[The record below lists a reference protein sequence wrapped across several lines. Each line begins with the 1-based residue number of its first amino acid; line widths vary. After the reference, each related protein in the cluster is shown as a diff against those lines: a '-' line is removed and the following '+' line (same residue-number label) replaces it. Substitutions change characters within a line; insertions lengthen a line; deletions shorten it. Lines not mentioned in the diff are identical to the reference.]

1 MIIVS
6 DTSPIT
12 NLAAINQ
19 LDLLQ
24 KLYTRIVIPT
34 AVYHE
39 MVRAGKIVPG
49 AVEVQTLPWIQKQAV
64 ADPQRVILIQETQ
77 ENIDLGE
84 AEAIVL
90 ALELKA
96 DLLLM
101 DERRGR
107 IVATSYGLQITG
119 LLGVLLQA
127 KQKMLIPAVRTL
139 MDQLIEQSDFRVS
152 NQLYTTIIQSAGEF
166 SDKRGLP

>member
-1 MIIVS
+1 MIVVS

-19 LDLLQ
+19 LDFLQ
-24 KLYTRIVIPT
+24 KLYTGTVIHT
-34 AVYHE
+34 AVYNE
-39 MVRAGKIVPG
+39 IVKVDKIVPG
-49 AVEVQTLPWIQKQAV
+49 SVEVQTLPWIEKQAV
-64 ADPQRVILIQETQ
+64 VDSQRVILIQETQ

-101 DERRGR
+101 DERRGT

-127 KQKMLIPAVRTL
+127 KRKMLIPYVKIL
-139 MDQLIEQSDFRVS
+139 IDQLIEQADFRVS
-152 NQLYTTIIQSAGEF
+152 EKLYTTIIQSAGE
-166 SDKRGLP
+166 

>member
-1 MIIVS
+1 VIVVS

-19 LDLLQ
+19 LDLLHQ
-24 KLYTRIVIPT
+24 LYGCIIIPK
-34 AVYHE
+34 AVYNE
-39 MVRAGKIVPG
+39 MAGVGKPVPG
-49 AVEVQTLPWIQKQAV
+49 AIEVQTLPWIQTQEV
-64 ADPQRVILIQETQ
+64 ADSNQVTEIQANQ

-84 AEAIVL
+84 AEAIIL

-107 IVATSYGLQITG
+107 AVATSYGLNVAG

-127 KQKMLIPAVRTL
+127 KRKGLVPSVKPLI
-139 MDQLIEQSDFRVS
+139 DQLIKQVDFRVS
-152 NQLYTTIIQSAGEF
+152 NQLYATVLQAAGEDF
-166 SDKRGLP
+166 S

>member
-1 MIIVS
+1 MIVVS

-12 NLAAINQ
+12 NLAAIGQ

-24 KLYTRIVIPT
+24 RLYIRIIIPG
-34 AVYHE
+34 AVYDE
-39 MVRAGKIVPG
+39 MVNVGKPVPG
-49 AVEVQTLPWIQKQAV
+49 ATEVRTLPWIQTQAV
-64 ADPQRVILIQETQ
+64 VDQQRVSTIQESE

-84 AEAIVL
+84 AEAIAL

-107 IVATSYGLQITG
+107 IVATSYGLQVTG
-119 LLGVLLQA
+119 LLGVLVQA
-127 KQKMLIPAVRTL
+127 KQNNLIEAIKPLV
-139 MDQLIEQSDFRVS
+139 DQLVEQADFRVG
-152 NQLYTTIIQSAGEF
+152 NELYTTILQIAGE
-166 SDKRGLP
+166 

>member
-1 MIIVS
+1 VIIVS

-12 NLAAINQ
+12 NLAAISQ

-24 KLYTRIVIPT
+24 KPYTGIIIPI
-34 AVYHE
+34 AVYNE
-39 MVRAGKIVPG
+39 MVKVDKIVPG

-64 ADPQRVILIQETQ
+64 VDSQRVILIQETQ
-77 ENIDLGE
+77 ESIDLGE

-127 KQKMLIPAVRTL
+127 KRKMLIPSVKIL
-139 MDQLIEQSDFRVS
+139 MDQLMEEADFRVS
-152 NQLYTTIIQSAGEF
+152 GKLYTAIIQSAGE
-166 SDKRGLP
+166 

>member
-1 MIIVS
+1 VIVVS

-12 NLAAINQ
+12 NLAAIGQ
-19 LDLLQ
+19 LELLRE
-24 KLYTRIVIPT
+24 LYGTIMIPI

-39 MVRAGKIVPG
+39 MVAAGKAVPG
-49 AVEVQTLPWIQKQAV
+49 AIEVQTWPWIQTQAIV
-64 ADPQRVILIQETQ
+64 DCQRVIDLQT
-77 ENIDLGE
+77 NHDRIDVGE

-107 IVATSYGLQITG
+107 ALADACALNVVG
-119 LLGVLLQA
+119 LLGILLQA
-127 KQKMLIPAVRTL
+127 KRRGLIAAVKPL
-139 MDQLIEQSDFRVS
+139 IDQLMGQADFRVS
-152 NQLYTTIIQSAGEF
+152 RDLYEMVLQRAGE
-166 SDKRGLP
+166 

>member
-1 MIIVS
+1 MIVVS

-12 NLAAINQ
+12 NLAAISQ
-19 LDLLQ
+19 LNLLQ
-24 KLYTRIVIPT
+24 QLYTHLIIPK
-34 AVYHE
+34 AVYNE
-39 MVRAGKIVPG
+39 MVKVDQLVPG
-49 AVEVQTLPWIQKQAV
+49 AVEVQTLPWIQTQAV
-64 ADPQRVILIQETQ
+64 ADYQQIVAIQSSQ
-77 ENIDLGE
+77 ENIDVGE

-107 IVATSYGLQITG
+107 AVATSCGLNVTG

-127 KQKMLIPAVRTL
+127 KRNSLIPAVKPV
-139 MDQLIEQSDFRVS
+139 MDQLIEQVDFRVS
-152 NQLYTTIIQSAGEF
+152 SQLYAAILQSADE
-166 SDKRGLP
+166 

>member
-1 MIIVS
+1 VIIVS

-12 NLAAINQ
+12 NLAAISQ

-24 KLYTRIVIPT
+24 KLYTGIIIPI

-39 MVRAGKIVPG
+39 MVKVDKIVPG

-64 ADPQRVILIQETQ
+64 VDSQRVILIQETQ
-77 ENIDLGE
+77 ESIDLGE

-96 DLLLM
+96 ELLLM

-127 KQKMLIPAVRTL
+127 KRKMLIHICKNFDGSTNGA
-139 MDQLIEQSDFRVS
+139 S
-152 NQLYTTIIQSAGEF
+152 
-166 SDKRGLP
+166 

>member
-1 MIIVS
+1 MIVVS

-12 NLAAINQ
+12 NLAAIGQ
-19 LDLLQ
+19 LDLLRQ
-24 KLYTRIVIPT
+24 LYSTIIIPV
-34 AVYHE
+34 AVYNE
-39 MVRAGKIVPG
+39 MAFVGRNVPG
-49 AVEVQTLPWIQKQAV
+49 AIEVQTLGWIQTYTIASVQSVK
-64 ADPQRVILIQETQ
+64 DIQTNQ
-77 ENIDLGE
+77 SNIDLGE

-107 IVATSYGLQITG
+107 ILAVNYGLNVTG

-127 KQKMLIPAVRTL
+127 KRSGFITL
-139 MDQLIEQSDFRVS
+139 VKPLLDQLIEQVDFRVS
-152 NQLYTTIIQSAGEF
+152 SQLYAIVLQTAGE
-166 SDKRGLP
+166 

>member
-1 MIIVS
+1 VIIVS

-12 NLAAINQ
+12 NLAAISQ

-24 KLYTRIVIPT
+24 KLYTGIIIPT
-34 AVYHE
+34 AVYNE
-39 MVRAGKIVPG
+39 MVKVDKVVPG
-49 AVEVQTLPWIQKQAV
+49 AVEVQTLHWIKKQAV
-64 ADPQRVILIQETQ
+64 VNSQRVILVQESQ

-107 IVATSYGLQITG
+107 VVGTSYGLQITG
-119 LLGVLLQA
+119 LLGVLVQA
-127 KQKMLIPAVRTL
+127 KQKMLIPSVKVL
-139 MDQLIEQSDFRVS
+139 IDQLIEKADFRVS
-152 NQLYTTIIQSAGEF
+152 NQLYTTILQSAEE
-166 SDKRGLP
+166 

>member
-1 MIIVS
+1 MIVVC

-12 NLAAINQ
+12 NLAAIGQ

-24 KLYTRIVIPT
+24 QLYTSLIIPT
-34 AVYHE
+34 AVYNE
-39 MVRAGKIVPG
+39 MVMVNKPVPG
-49 AVEVQTLPWIQKQAV
+49 AVEVQTLPWIQTKLVVDSEQVRAI
-64 ADPQRVILIQETQ
+64 RESQ

-90 ALELKA
+90 ALELQA

-107 IVATSYGLQITG
+107 AVATSYGLNITG

-127 KQKMLIPAVRTL
+127 KQNGLIPTVKL
-139 MDQLIEQSDFRVS
+139 VMDQLIERADFRVS
-152 NQLYTTIIQSAGEF
+152 SQLYEAILRCAGE
-166 SDKRGLP
+166 

>member
-1 MIIVS
+1 MIVVS

-19 LDLLQ
+19 LNLLQ
-24 KLYTRIVIPT
+24 RLYTRLIIPT
-34 AVYHE
+34 AVYNE
-39 MVRAGKIVPG
+39 MVRVDKLVPG
-49 AVEVQTLPWIQKQAV
+49 AVEVQTLPWIQTQTV
-64 ADPQRVILIQETQ
+64 AASQQVRVFRESQ

-84 AEAIVL
+84 AEAIIL

-107 IVATSYGLQITG
+107 AVAMSYGLQVTG

-127 KQKMLIPAVRTL
+127 KGNRLIPAVKPL
-139 MDQLIEQSDFRVS
+139 MEQLIEQADFRVS
-152 NQLYTTIIQSAGEF
+152 NHLYATILEFAGE
-166 SDKRGLP
+166 

>member
-1 MIIVS
+1 MIVVS

-12 NLAAINQ
+12 NLAAISQ
-19 LDLLQ
+19 LNLLQ
-24 KLYTRIVIPT
+24 QLYSHLIIPT
-34 AVYHE
+34 VYNE
-39 MVRAGKIVPG
+39 MVKVDQLVPG
-49 AVEVQTLPWIQKQAV
+49 AVEVQTLPWIQTQAV
-64 ADPQRVILIQETQ
+64 ADSQQIVAIQSIQ
-77 ENIDLGE
+77 ENIDVGE

-107 IVATSYGLQITG
+107 AVATSCGLNVTG

-127 KQKMLIPAVRTL
+127 KQNSLIPAVKPV
-139 MDQLIEQSDFRVS
+139 MDQLIEQVDFRVS
-152 NQLYTTIIQSAGEF
+152 SQLYAAILQSADE
-166 SDKRGLP
+166 

>member
-1 MIIVS
+1 MIVVS

-19 LDLLQ
+19 LNLLQ
-24 KLYTRIVIPT
+24 RLYTRLVIPT
-34 AVYHE
+34 AVYNE
-39 MVRAGKIVPG
+39 MVRVDKLVPG
-49 AVEVQTLPWIQKQAV
+49 AVEVQTLPWIQTQTV
-64 ADPQRVILIQETQ
+64 ASSQQVRVFRESQ

-84 AEAIVL
+84 AEAIIL

-107 IVATSYGLQITG
+107 AVAMSYGLQVTG

-127 KQKMLIPAVRTL
+127 KRNRLIPAVKPL
-139 MDQLIEQSDFRVS
+139 MERLIEQADFRVS
-152 NQLYTTIIQSAGEF
+152 NQLYATILEFAGE
-166 SDKRGLP
+166 

>member
-1 MIIVS
+1 MIVVS

-12 NLAAINQ
+12 NLAAIGQ

-24 KLYTRIVIPT
+24 RLYTSIIIPV
-34 AVYHE
+34 AVYDE
-39 MVRAGKIVPG
+39 MVNVGKSVPG
-49 AVEVQTLPWIQKQAV
+49 ATEVKTLPWIQTQAV
-64 ADPQRVILIQETQ
+64 ADQQRVITIQESE

-84 AEAIVL
+84 AEAIAL

-107 IVATSYGLQITG
+107 IVATSYGLQVTG
-119 LLGVLLQA
+119 LLGVLVQA
-127 KQKMLIPAVRTL
+127 KRNNLIQIVKPL
-139 MDQLIEQSDFRVS
+139 LDQLIEQADFRVS
-152 NQLYTTIIQSAGEF
+152 DELYTTILQIAGE
-166 SDKRGLP
+166 

>member
-12 NLAAINQ
+12 NLAAIGQ
-19 LDLLQ
+19 LDLL
-24 KLYTRIVIPT
+24 KGLYTCIIIPV
-34 AVYHE
+34 AVYDE
-39 MVRAGKIVPG
+39 MVNVGKPVPG
-49 AVEVQTLPWIQKQAV
+49 AIEVQALSWIQTQAV
-64 ADPQRVILIQETQ
+64 ADRQRVITIQEGE

-84 AEAIVL
+84 AEAIAL

-107 IVATSYGLQITG
+107 IVATSYGLQVTG
-119 LLGVLLQA
+119 LLGMLVQA
-127 KQKMLIPAVRTL
+127 KQNNLIKMVKPLV
-139 MDQLIEQSDFRVS
+139 DQLIEQADFRVS
-152 NQLYTTIIQSAGEF
+152 SQLYSAILEIAGE
-166 SDKRGLP
+166 